1 MPAAAVGLMADPKVV
16 RSEAPTAVLWGTA
29 DPFFGVEWA
38 HWLGG
43 VIPGCSVARGG
54 EVTEL
59 EDAKLFL
66 PRIARRPSSRCSN
79 GSGANAEAQSPKLN
93 LRTIARRRSLS
104 GGRSRPEPW

>member
-1 MPAAAVGLMADPKVV
+1 MPAAVGLMADPKVV

-43 VIPGCSVARGG
+43 VIPGCSVERGG

-66 PRIARRPSSRCSN
+66 P
-79 GSGANAEAQSPKLN
+79 ED
-93 LRTIARRRSLS
+93 
-104 GGRSRPEPW
+104 RPEALVEVLKRLWS